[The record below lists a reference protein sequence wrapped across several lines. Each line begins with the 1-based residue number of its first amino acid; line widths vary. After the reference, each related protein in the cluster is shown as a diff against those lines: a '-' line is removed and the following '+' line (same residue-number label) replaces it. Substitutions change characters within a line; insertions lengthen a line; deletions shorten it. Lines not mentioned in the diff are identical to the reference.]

1 MRKIQ
6 AVLVLSGLLV
16 SPAYSKDSQQAK
28 PGGAGSATQ
37 DSLNAAAA
45 ALLNL
50 KSAQFSLK
58 REGPPAF
65 LDEKNG
71 ITFALAEC
79 SYAAPD
85 RVSCN
90 VKVSLKTGTILQ
102 LVRVWVP
109 EGVFQ
114 TNPLTRQFGKAP
126 ADSTFNGAALFAKTG
141 IAEIL
146 RTGTRNPQLVGREKI
161 QGKDTLHLK
170 GEVIGEKLNPLVGGT
185 LKPDYMHPVDLW
197 MEEKSSWPVQVHV
210 SEPES
215 KGWLIELFAMDEPV
229 DIPTP
234 RLPPP
239 APKPQF

>member
-1 MRKIQ
+1 MGKIQ
-6 AVLVLSGLLV
+6 AVLVVCGLLV
-16 SPAYSKDSQQAK
+16 SPAYSKDSQQAR

-37 DSLNAAAA
+37 GYLNSAAAA
-45 ALLNL
+45 VLNL

-90 VKVSLKTGTILQ
+90 VKVSLRNGTILQ
-102 LVRVWVP
+102 LTRVWVP

-126 ADSTFNGAALFAKTG
+126 ADSSFNGPALFAKTG
-141 IAEIL
+141 IADIL
-146 RTGTRNPQLVGREKI
+146 KTATRNPQLVGKETI

-170 GEVIGEKLNPLVGGT
+170 GEVMGDKLNPLVGFT
-185 LKPDYMHPVDLW
+185 LKADFLHPVDLW
-197 MEEKSSWPVQVHV
+197 MEEKSSRPVQVRV
-210 SEPES
+210 SESEG

-234 RLPPP
+234 KLPPP